1 MAAPLRYPLIL
12 LAWGTMAAIYLPLFP
27 AAAGLVWPAL
37 SPVHWRALFAD
48 PQLGQALAATL
59 VSTLLSVG
67 GALLIA
73 LTIVAA
79 FWPSARWRRLASR
92 LPLLLAVPHLALATA
107 ALLLFAEGGWI
118 WQRLPF
124 LTPPV
129 DRYGIGLGLTMALKE
144 SAFVL
149 WVIYGLLGEARLAD
163 QATALKSLG
172 YGRWQCLRWLVL
184 PALLPA
190 LGMVLL
196 AAAAWSLSTVD
207 VALVLGPGNPPTLAV
222 LAWQWLSQG
231 DDMQQAKGA
240 LANLLLLAILGGLAL
255 VAWGGWRLQRRRL
268 PDLRG
273 IRHPHPHALPG
284 RLLASALPLSGLL
297 GEKRLAD
304 QATALKS
311 LGYGRWQCLRWLV
324 LPALLPALGMVLLA
338 TTAWSLSAV
347 DVALV
352 LGPGNPP
359 TLAVLAWQWLS
370 QGDELQQ
377 AKGAL
382 ASLLLMAILGGLA
395 LVAWGGWR
403 LQRQYQPDLR
413 GVRHPHPHA
422 LPGRLLAALLPLS
435 GLLGALLLAGLARS
449 APPQMD
455 ALGNSL
461 GLALAAC
468 ALGAAVCL
476 LWLACGPARGDG
488 WVWLPL
494 VLPALPLA
502 DGQYRLA
509 LYAWL
514 DGDWWTVLWGHLL
527 WVVPWMLFI
536 LRPAWR
542 QRDPRLTVVARTL
555 GWGSTRI
562 FWLLTLPSLTRP
574 LLTAL
579 AVGFSVSIAQYLPTL
594 WLGAGRIPTLTSQ
607 AVALSSGGEAQT
619 LAAQALWQ
627 LLLPAVCFILTAL
640 LAWLAGRYRRGLR

>member
-1 MAAPLRYPLIL
+1 
-12 LAWGTMAAIYLPLFP
+12 
-27 AAAGLVWPAL
+27 
-37 SPVHWRALFAD
+37 
-48 PQLGQALAATL
+48 
-59 VSTLLSVG
+59 
-67 GALLIA
+67 
-73 LTIVAA
+73 
-79 FWPSARWRRLASR
+79 
-92 LPLLLAVPHLALATA
+92 
-107 ALLLFAEGGWI
+107 
-118 WQRLPF
+118 
-124 LTPPV
+124 
-129 DRYGIGLGLTMALKE
+129 
-144 SAFVL
+144 
-149 WVIYGLLGEARLAD
+149 
-163 QATALKSLG
+163 
-172 YGRWQCLRWLVL
+172 
-184 PALLPA
+184 
-190 LGMVLL
+190 
-196 AAAAWSLSTVD
+196 
-207 VALVLGPGNPPTLAV
+207 
-222 LAWQWLSQG
+222 
-231 DDMQQAKGA
+231 
-240 LANLLLLAILGGLAL
+240 
-255 VAWGGWRLQRRRL
+255 
-268 PDLRG
+268 
-273 IRHPHPHALPG
+273 
-284 RLLASALPLSGLL
+284 
-297 GEKRLAD
+297 
-304 QATALKS
+304 
-311 LGYGRWQCLRWLV
+311 
-324 LPALLPALGMVLLA
+324 
-338 TTAWSLSAV
+338 SAV

-370 QGDELQQ
+370 QGDDLQQ

-382 ASLLLMAILGGLA
+382 ASLLLMTILGGLA

-403 LQRQYQPDLR
+403 IQRQYQPNLR
-413 GVRHPHPHA
+413 GIRHPHPHA

-514 DGDWWTVLWGHLL
+514 DGEWWTVLWGHLL

-619 LAAQALWQ
+619 LWQ
-627 LLLPAVCFILTAL
+627 LLLPAVCFTLTAL